1 MHRHAFGVEH
11 IIEETL
17 VVEHVARST
26 SCLGSGEATSE
37 VVCID
42 DLAEF
47 GGSSL
52 ELSDLIFEEAMQ
64 TTFSFVILII
74 KSTDVPEVVAVV
86 EYPDSGEVRFFFF
99 KHNSI

>member
-1 MHRHAFGVEH
+1 VHRHAFSVEH

-26 SCLGSGEATSE
+26 GCLGSGEATTE
-37 VVCID
+37 GVGID

-47 GGSSL
+47 GRSSL

-64 TTFSFVILII
+64 TSYAEATFSFVILII

-86 EYPDSGEVRFFFF
+86 EYPDSSEV
-99 KHNSI
+99 

>member
-1 MHRHAFGVEH
+1 MHRHAFGIEH

-26 SCLGSGEATSE
+26 SCLGSGEATTE

-47 GGSSL
+47 GRSSL
-52 ELSDLIFEEAMQ
+52 ELSNLIFEEAMQ
-64 TTFSFVILII
+64 TSYAEATFSFVILII
-74 KSTDVPEVVAVV
+74 KSTDVPEVVAVI
-86 EYPDSGEVRFFFF
+86 ENPDAGQW
-99 KHNSI
+99 

>member
-1 MHRHAFGVEH
+1 MHRHAFGIEH

-26 SCLGSGEATSE
+26 SCLRSGEATTE

-47 GGSSL
+47 GRSSL
-52 ELSDLIFEEAMQ
+52 ELCNLIFEEAMQ
-64 TTFSFVILII
+64 TSYAEATFSFVILII

-86 EYPDSGEVRFFFF
+86 EYPDSGQV
-99 KHNSI
+99 